1 MRNLKTLSLLLA
13 IVMSVVLCFSA
24 CGGNADTDTTTKAP
38 SEATT
43 LYKDTMIPFEDI
55 VSGKRIVI
63 LQNTLHYISG
73 MDGFYTT
80 ETQPKAEE
88 ITYGGAA
95 TEAYKMTYAID
106 FLLNKPEAD
115 LKVTDTEGKT
125 VDVKASDFAGMYVI
139 IDFSSGEAPT
149 IYNPTTK
156 TEIKNFAVAV
166 TAEGEAI
173 YSIIADSTHNCA
185 KILETC
191 GWDTAPTYRYVA
203 VDQFYIPVGESDNKV
218 GELRGTLSGSINGS
232 FPELTIASGKINDV
246 VYLEEI
252 VKQ

>member
-1 MRNLKTLSLLLA
+1 MRKFKTLSLLLA

-24 CGGNADTDTTTKAP
+24 CGGNADTDTAKP
-38 SEATT
+38 SEESTT
-43 LYKDTMIPFEDI
+43 TYKDTMIPFEDI

-63 LQNTLHYISG
+63 LQNAIHYISG
-73 MDGFYTT
+73 MDGFYTA

-95 TEAYKMTYAID
+95 TEAYKMTYALD
-106 FLLNKPEAD
+106 FLLKAPEGD

-125 VDVKASDFAGMYVI
+125 VDVKADDFAGMYII

-149 IYNPTTK
+149 LYNPTTK

-191 GWDTAPTYRYVA
+191 GWDTTKTYRYVA
-203 VDQFYIPVGESDNKV
+203 VDQFYIPVGEADNKT

-232 FPELTIASGKINDV
+232 FPNLTIASGKINDL

-252 VKQ
+252 VEQ

>member
-1 MRNLKTLSLLLA
+1 MRNFKTLSLLLA
-13 IVMSVVLCFSA
+13 IVLSVVFCFSA
-24 CGGNADTDTTTKAP
+24 CGGNADTETTTDAP
-38 SEATT
+38 TEATT

-63 LQNTLHYISG
+63 LQNTLNFG
-73 MDGFYTT
+73 MEGFYTAETKPVT
-80 ETQPKAEE
+80 ED
-88 ITYGGAA
+88 ITYGGATTA
-95 TEAYKMTYAID
+95 AYKVTYAID
-106 FLLNKPEAD
+106 FLLGEPEGD

-125 VDVKASDFAGMYVI
+125 VDVKADDFAGMYVI

-149 IYNPTTK
+149 LYNPTTK
-156 TEIKNFAVAV
+156 TEVKNFAVAV

-191 GWDTAPTYRYVA
+191 GWDTTPTYRYVA
-203 VDQFYIPVGESDNKV
+203 TDKFYIPVGESDNKV

-232 FPELTIASGKINDV
+232 FPELTIASGKINDI
-246 VYLEEI
+246 VYIEEI